1 MLVDSV
7 LTAPWIQTP
16 SDGLESETLEAQTE
30 TENQISAVLT
40 EFIGSG
46 SSPLL
51 DVASHTAFVSRLLK
65 YPLPMHFTGLDASRP
80 WLLYWTVHS
89 LALFDGEL
97 DSAAKSRIVETLKR
111 FQNPDGGFG
120 GGPGQ
125 LSHLAP
131 TYASVATL
139 CYVGEAGWNAIDRAS
154 LYRFLLSVKQADG
167 SFVMHKGGE
176 VDVRGCYCALTV
188 ATLLNLLTPELVEG
202 TADFIAS
209 CQTFEG
215 GLASAAHPFSGRAG
229 TSAPL
234 GEAHGGYT
242 FCSAASWSMLRPFSD
257 PTSPCFSPRTS
268 TARDLDVKAL
278 FRWAAS
284 VQAMPIEGGGF
295 RGRTNKL
302 VDGCYSWWCGG
313 LFSIISSLLEDE
325 TTTSTKHE
333 LYDRHAL
340 QQYVTLAAQAPGGGL
355 RDKPGKPADAYH
367 TSYNLSGHSSAQHN
381 PRSSPTKR
389 RKLAQDFT
397 SPFRR
402 PIADTDAVEP
412 EIILGSRESED
423 TAEARMKEIW
433 SRELSWTS
441 EPEERSVYGHVESNS
456 LLSTHPIFNVEVT
469 KVRSMMAHFYLQSTD
484 GFV

>member
-16 SDGLESETLEAQTE
+16 SDGVESETLETQTE
-30 TENQISAVLT
+30 TENIISRVLT
-40 EFIGSG
+40 EHIGSG
-46 SSPLL
+46 ASPLL
-51 DVASHTAFVSRLLK
+51 QTSSHANFLTRLLK
-65 YPLPMHFTGLDASRP
+65 NPLPMQFTGLDASRP

-89 LALFDGEL
+89 LALFEGEL
-97 DSAAKSRIVETLKR
+97 DSIAKGRIVETLKQ

-139 CYVGEAGWNAIDRAS
+139 CYVGEEGWNAIDRPG
-154 LYRFLLSVKQADG
+154 LYRFLLSVKQPDG
-167 SFVMHKGGE
+167 SFVMHQGGE

-188 ATLLNLLTPELVEG
+188 AVLLNLLTPELAEG

-215 GLASAAHPFSGRAG
+215 GLASAAHPFSGRPG
-229 TSAPL
+229 VSAPL

-268 TARDLDVKAL
+268 TPRDLDVKAL
-278 FRWAAS
+278 FRWSAS

-325 TTTSTKHE
+325 NTPSGSSE

-340 QQYVTLAAQAPGGGL
+340 QQYVVLTAQAPGGGL

-381 PRSSPTKR
+381 PRSSPSKR
-389 RKLAQDFT
+389 QKLAQDFT

-402 PIADTDAVEP
+402 PIVEDDTKEP
-412 EIILGSRESED
+412 EMILSTGESEEA
-423 TAEARMKEIW
+423 AESRMREVY
-433 SRELSWTS
+433 SRELSWYC
-441 EPEERSVYGHVESNS
+441 EKEERIVYGDEESNS
-456 LLSTHPIFNVEVT
+456 LQTTHPIFNIEMS
-469 KVRSMMAHFYLQSTD
+469 KVRAMMAHFYLQQ
-484 GFV
+484 